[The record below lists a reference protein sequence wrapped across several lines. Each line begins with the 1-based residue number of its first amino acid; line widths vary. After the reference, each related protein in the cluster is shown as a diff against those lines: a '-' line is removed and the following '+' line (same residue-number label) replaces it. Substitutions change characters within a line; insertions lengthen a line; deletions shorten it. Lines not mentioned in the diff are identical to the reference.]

1 VPPGHRRHHTTGKAN
16 GAQNLRAVLVSP
28 QGPDQIVV
36 GISSRGGQDRSSV
49 GMPKND
55 ENSQVPRSA
64 EGPA

>member
-1 VPPGHRRHHTTGKAN
+1 VPPGHRRHPTTGKAN
-16 GAQNLRAVLVSP
+16 GAQHLRAVFVSP
-28 QGPDQIVV
+28 QGPDQIVA

-49 GMPKND
+49 GMPKSA

>member
-1 VPPGHRRHHTTGKAN
+1 VPPGYRQHPTTGKAN
-16 GAQNLRAVLVSP
+16 GAQNLRAVSVSP

-49 GMPKND
+49 GIPNSD